1 MGTAIMHFH
10 LVTARLGNAT
20 LSIALSITL
29 SVALGIAL
37 SIALSIALGIAGDIA
52 LAAAP
57 PLTPTSCMP
66 TPTSRSS
73 PTPPPLTMLRLP
85 ASSSAKVCKP
95 FGASAR
101 EAEPPCAR
109 LHGGHG
115 LYAVARAQ
123 NRMRARLHGGRADC
137 AGRGASSMAHE

>member
-20 LSIALSITL
+20 LSIALSIT
-29 SVALGIAL
+29 L

-73 PTPPPLTMLRLP
+73 PTPPPLTLLRP
-85 ASSSAKVCKP
+85 REVCEP
-95 FGASAR
+95 SGRAH
-101 EAEPPCAR
+101 AERSRRVRGCT
-109 LHGGHG
+109 
-115 LYAVARAQ
+115 
-123 NRMRARLHGGRADC
+123 GRADC
-137 AGRGASSMAHE
+137 KAACGVLA